1 AWCHIAYARNSK
13 LKFPLLADFEPKGA
27 VARAYGVY
35 RQHDGTAE
43 RALFVID
50 SEGVIRWSY
59 VSPVGVAPGADGIL
73 TALQALTAKENNP
86 CPAGQRLH
94 SWSSRL
100 GSPTTP

>member
-1 AWCHIAYARNSK
+1 MDGAWCHIAYVRESK

-35 RQHDGTAE
+35 RQQDGTAE

-50 SEGVIRWSY
+50 SEGVIRWNY

-73 TALQALTAKENNP
+73 TALQTLTAKEKNP
-86 CPAGQRLH
+86 
-94 SWSSRL
+94 
-100 GSPTTP
+100 